1 MNGSVLSAEAWQNV
15 SGTFIALWTGGGFA
29 YALFEGQLVSTALA
43 DGAYPALSPRFPA
56 AAWFERLAHDLNGH
70 TATGADMQRSAIEQ
84 FRGADGK
91 APWPDF
97 TPAPGE
103 GVHQMAVGPVH
114 AGIIEPGH
122 FRFSL
127 RGEQV
132 LKLETRLGYSH
143 KGTLALMRGKSPRL
157 AARFAARISGDATVA
172 HGLAF
177 AHAAEAALGL
187 QVPPRAQ
194 FLRAVM
200 AEIER
205 IANHAGDIGAIAGD
219 AGFAF
224 LDARLAWH
232 RESFCVAAN
241 AAFGHRLMM
250 DMVIPGGIAA
260 DIKPKGAEILHR
272 SLDALEA
279 ELPSLTRIFENYA
292 GLQDRLVGT
301 GVITRELAASYAPGG
316 FVGRASGR
324 LTDARLAPGYAPY
337 GPMALQVPV
346 ETDGDVA
353 ARIRIRIAEL
363 TESIRLSRFILA
375 ELPEGSLAV
384 TPQANNVEASE
395 GGAAVKAGAAR
406 ETHGVREAV
415 GVAESF
421 RGPVWVW
428 MQLEAGMITD
438 IFVADPSTLH
448 WPLLQHAVLSGIVAD
463 FPLINR
469 SINASYSGV
478 DL

>member
-1 MNGSVLSAEAWQNV
+1 MNRSVLTAEAWQSV
-15 SGTFIALWTGGGFA
+15 TGSFIALWTGGSQA

-194 FLRAVM
+194 FLRA
-200 AEIER
+200 
-205 IANHAGDIGAIAGD
+205 IAGD

-224 LDARLAWH
+224 LEARLSWH

-260 DIKPKGAEILHR
+260 DIKPNGAEILHR

-279 ELPSLTRIFENYA
+279 ELPSLTRIFETYA

-301 GVITRELAASYAPGG
+301 GVITREMAALYAPGG

-363 TESIRLSRFILA
+363 IESIRLSRFLLA

-384 TPQANNVEASE
+384 TPQTGGEA
-395 GGAAVKAGAAR
+395 G
-406 ETHGVREAV
+406 ETGGVREAV

-438 IFVADPSTLH
+438 IFIADPSTLH
-448 WPLLQHAVLSGIVAD
+448 WPLLEHAVLSGIVAD
-463 FPLINR
+463 FPLINK